1 MAKPSPP
8 PAKKPAA
15 KAAAKPATKKPAMK
29 APKVPKMRWRKAD
42 GDAPTA
48 ANPEDTPLTQRQAQ
62 FVEEYLIDLNGCQ
75 AAIRA
80 GYSVNSATEIASEN
94 LSKPNIAAAVAR
106 RKADRLKRAEIDQGQ
121 ILAQLIN
128 VVASDANDL
137 VEYRRTCCRHC
148 WGVDHG
154 YQRTAGEMESDREE
168 WEAERDKN
176 DSLPPEQRK
185 PFKPFNE
192 RGGIG
197 YDKRKAPHED
207 CAECFGE
214 GVGQV
219 FVKDTRLLSPEA
231 RSLYAGVKQ
240 TKEGLE
246 VKMHDKQGYMTL
258 LMRHAGMLN
267 DKIKVQGDAE
277 NPLQLLMAQL
287 AGTNIKPS
295 GK

>member
-1 MAKPSPP
+1 MAKASPP

-15 KAAAKPATKKPAMK
+15 KKPALK

-42 GDAPTA
+42 GEAPTA

-62 FVEEYLIDLNGCQ
+62 FVEEYLIDLNGAQ

-80 GYSVNSATEIASEN
+80 GYSSHSASEIASEN
-94 LSKPNIAAAVAR
+94 LCKPNIAAAITR
-106 RKADRLKRAEIDQGQ
+106 RKADRLKRVEIDQGQ

-128 VVASDANDL
+128 VVASDANEL

-148 WGVDHG
+148 WGIAHG
-154 YQRTAGEMESDREE
+154 YQRTAGEMETDREE
-168 WEAERDKN
+168 WEREQDKN
-176 DSLPPEQRK
+176 ASLPPDQRK
-185 PFKPFNE
+185 APKPFNE

-197 YDKRKAPHED
+197 YDKRKPPHED

-219 FVKDTRLLSPEA
+219 FMKDTRNLSPEA
-231 RSLYAGVKQ
+231 RALYAGMKQ
-240 TKEGLE
+240 TKDGLE

-267 DKIKVQGDAE
+267 DKIKLQGDAE

-287 AGTNIKPS
+287 AGTNIKP
-295 GK
+295 GAK

>member
-1 MAKPSPP
+1 VAKPSPP
-8 PAKKPAA
+8 PAKKPAV
-15 KAAAKPATKKPAMK
+15 KPAAKKPHSK
-29 APKVPKMRWRKAD
+29 AGKKVPRMSWRKAD
-42 GDAPTA
+42 AQVTGVDRADEKLTPKQA
-48 ANPEDTPLTQRQAQ
+48 A
-62 FVEEYLIDLNGCQ
+62 FVEEYLVDLNATK
-75 AAIRA
+75 AAERA
-80 GYSVNSATEIASEN
+80 GYSVKTAMAIGSEN
-94 LSKPNIAAAVAR
+94 LHKPQIVAAIAT
-106 RKADRLKRAEIDQGQ
+106 RKAERLKSVNIDQGQ

-148 WGVDHG
+148 WGIDHG
-154 YQRTAGEMESDREE
+154 YQRTAGEMEADREE
-168 WEAERDKN
+168 WETDRDKN

-197 YDKRKAPHED
+197 YDKRKAPHDD

-287 AGTNIKPS
+287 AGTNIKP
-295 GK
+295 GAK